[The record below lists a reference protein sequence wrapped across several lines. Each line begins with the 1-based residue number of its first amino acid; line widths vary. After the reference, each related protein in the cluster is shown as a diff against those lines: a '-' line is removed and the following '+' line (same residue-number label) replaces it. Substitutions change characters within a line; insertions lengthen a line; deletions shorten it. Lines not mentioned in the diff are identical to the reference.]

1 MTRALVLAAVVTLAS
16 LPTANA
22 QSEGPAKTADTR
34 KGAALVDTKGMTLYV
49 FDQDTGGKSHCTADC
64 ARTWRPLLA
73 PESATASGSWS
84 VVSRAGGTKQWAY
97 NGKPLYTYARDSRAG
112 DVSGDGVGG
121 VWHIARP

>member
-1 MTRALVLAAVVTLAS
+1 MTRALVLAAVVTLVS

-22 QSEGPAKTADTR
+22 QSEGPAKPADTR
-34 KGAALVDTKGMTLYV
+34 KGTALVDAKGMTLYV

-84 VVSRAGGTKQWAY
+84 VINRAGGTKQWAY